1 MGVTSLEM
9 SVIAIL
15 TSGENPSTKTVRGAK
30 AHQRSMLG
38 YEYYASG
45 GFSGIL
51 ALSVFSEEAFGRVER
66 RQSAFPCLC
75 FLQRRAIASICPR
88 GEELLLVS
96 QLSLHDRGRAR
107 G

>member
-1 MGVTSLEM
+1 MGATSLEM
-9 SVIAIL
+9 SVVATL

-38 YEYYASG
+38 YEYYARG
-45 GFSGIL
+45 AFGGIL
-51 ALSVFSEEAFGRVER
+51 ALSVFSEEAFGHMES
-66 RQSAFPCLC
+66 RQSAFLCLC
-75 FLQRRAIASICPR
+75 FSQRRAIASICPR
-88 GEELLLVS
+88 GKGLLRLS